1 MGTGLYSTVCC
12 HGDHIDL
19 AILCREQYDNAF
31 TKLILE
37 LVTQVSQAIHIHTVY
52 AGCQKLCSLDF
63 HCLIHDIAQCGL
75 CHLGFQGL
83 VLSIQSLQFCLHML
97 DLLGQGCRSCL
108 CGCGCLIEVLF
119 HSLIV
124 CHHVGT
130 GQCFD
135 SSDAG
140 SDTALG
146 QDLEVTDL
154 TGMLYMTEE
163 AKQAYQKMMSEERR
177 RSDEAWAKALPVVQ
191 KEAREGR
198 PYISW
203 ASRPYDLPQARI
215 PAFPGAEGGGM
226 YSFGGRGGKVIT
238 VTNLNDRG
246 PGSFREACET
256 GGARIIVFNVSG
268 IIKLESPII
277 VRAPY
282 VTIAGQTAPGDGVC
296 IAGESFWVNTHDVV
310 VRHMRFRRGETKV
323 WHRDDSFGGNPIGNI
338 MIDHCSCTWGLDENI
353 SFYRHM
359 YDPSEGQYESKD
371 LKLPTVNVTI
381 QNTISAKALD
391 TYNHAFGST
400 LGGENCA
407 FMRNLWASNSGRNPS
422 VGWNGVFN
430 FVNNVVFN
438 WVHRSSDGGDYTA
451 MFNMINNYY
460 KPGPATPKDTP
471 VGHRILKPEAGR
483 SKLDHKVYGRVYADG
498 NIMEGYPAITED
510 NWAGGIQIET
520 QPNTDG
526 YTENMR
532 SNRPFEMP
540 YIRITS
546 AHDAYDF
553 VLKNAGANIPCRD
566 IVDERI
572 VEEVRTGV
580 PYYDKKMAKD
590 ANGDLTGLA
599 PKSMGE
605 DGQFKYRRLP
615 KDSYKQGIITDIR
628 QMGGY
633 PEYKGTPYVDTDG
646 DGMPDE
652 WEKANGLNP
661 NDPSDA
667 NKDCTGDGYTNI
679 EKYINGISTRNC
691 IDWSDLRN
699 NYDTLASKGKL
710 M

>member
-1 MGTGLYSTVCC
+1 MK
-12 HGDHIDL
+12 
-19 AILCREQYDNAF
+19 RKMF
-31 TKLILE
+31 LE
-37 LVTQVSQAIHIHTVY
+37 LCMAT
-52 AGCQKLCSLDF
+52 F
-63 HCLIHDIAQCGL
+63 IAPVAMAQYPQL
-75 CHLGFQGL
+75 
-83 VLSIQSLQFCLHML
+83 
-97 DLLGQGCRSCL
+97 
-108 CGCGCLIEVLF
+108 
-119 HSLIV
+119 
-124 CHHVGT
+124 
-130 GQCFD
+130 
-135 SSDAG
+135 
-140 SDTALG
+140 
-146 QDLEVTDL
+146 
-154 TGMLYMTEE
+154 TEE

-177 RSDEAWAKALPVVQ
+177 RSDEAWAKALSVVQ